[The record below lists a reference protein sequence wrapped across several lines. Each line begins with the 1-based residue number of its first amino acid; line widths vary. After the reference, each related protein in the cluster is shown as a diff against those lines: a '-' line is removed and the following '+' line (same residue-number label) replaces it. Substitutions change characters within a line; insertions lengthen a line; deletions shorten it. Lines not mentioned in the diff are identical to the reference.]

1 MKRPDIMVAGLFLL
15 FAACSSVVPV
25 QPIKVEGLAMIPA
38 LHDGDRIIV
47 ERNPQKLECGDIVV
61 FLFPDDHTKSYIK
74 RIIGLPNQKIEIREG
89 VVFVNGTALNEPYV
103 DPQNNKSARS
113 MQPMTLAPDSYFVLG
128 DNRDNS
134 SDSRIWGPLKR
145 ELIYGKF
152 LKKYFDA
159 GP

>member
-1 MKRPDIMVAGLFLL
+1 MKRPDIVVAGLLLL
-15 FAACSSVVPV
+15 FAACCSVVV
-25 QPIKVEGLAMIPA
+25 QPIKVEGTAMIPA
-38 LHDGDRIIV
+38 LHDGDRIVV
-47 ERNPQKLECGDIVV
+47 ERNPQNLKRGDIVV

-74 RIIGLPNQKIEIREG
+74 RIIGLPNEEIEIRDG
-89 VVFVNGTALNEPYV
+89 VILVNGTALTEPYV
-103 DPQNNKSARS
+103 DPRLNLTARS
-113 MQPMTLAPDSYFVLG
+113 MRALRLAPDSYFVVG

-145 ELIYGKF
+145 ELIYGRY